1 LAAPNILEKFA
12 MSNYVRMGIVGAGS
26 IALRGHFPHLTLDDV
41 RDRVRI
47 TAVCDPV
54 LERAQ
59 AAAAKYGVP
68 AAYATMEELL
78 DGGDVDAVSICS
90 PIGVHY
96 EQGMLAVERGV
107 HVHFNKSMT
116 TTVDEADRL
125 IAAANAKGVKL
136 VSSPGEM
143 LRPRHQ
149 KIKELIQAGALGRL
163 TWAVTGSAFGTYH
176 EDESSVRSGDDPLT
190 NINPA
195 WYFRK
200 PGGGPLY
207 DMTVYG
213 LHAMTG
219 ILGPAQRVTAFSGV
233 RVHER
238 EFRGQMLPTDM
249 DDNTLMVLDF
259 GDAFFAFVYGVA
271 AGGLPNLGR
280 PLIFGAQG
288 VINGSTLNGQPI
300 AYPGME
306 LDAEFGMNG
315 SLPHVVGQHRTMEE
329 AHVYEDVM
337 QLVDW
342 ILDDTPTVATAEHAR
357 HVIEIFDAA
366 YRSAES
372 GQAQTLNTV
381 F

>member
-1 LAAPNILEKFA
+1 
-12 MSNYVRMGIVGAGS
+12 MGIVGAGS
-26 IALRGHFPHLTLDDV
+26 IALRGHFPHLTMDDV

-90 PIGVHY
+90 PISVHY

-116 TTVDEADRL
+116 TTVAEADRL

-219 ILGPAQRVTAFSGV
+219 ILGPAKRVTAFSGV
-233 RVHER
+233 RVHAR

-271 AGGLPNLGR
+271 AGGLPNMGR
-280 PLIFGAQG
+280 PMIFGAQG

-300 AYPGME
+300 EYPGME

>member
-1 LAAPNILEKFA
+1 
-12 MSNYVRMGIVGAGS
+12 MSDYVRLGVVGAGS
-26 IALRGHFPHLTLDDV
+26 IALRGHFPHLTMDDV

-59 AAAAKYGVP
+59 AAATKYGVP

-78 DGGDVDAVSICS
+78 AGGDVDAVSICS

-96 EQGMLAVERGV
+96 EQGMLAVEHGV

-116 TTVDEADRL
+116 TTVAEANQL
-125 IAAANAKGVKL
+125 IAAADAKGVKL

-149 KIKELIQAGALGRL
+149 KIKEMVQSGALGRL

-176 EDESSVRSGDDPLT
+176 EDEASVRSGDGPLS

-219 ILGPAQRVTAFSGV
+219 ILGPAKRVTAFSGV

-271 AGGLPNLGR
+271 AGGLPNMGR
-280 PLIFGAQG
+280 PLIFGTQG
-288 VINGSTLNGQPI
+288 VINGSTLNGQTI
-300 AYPGME
+300 TYPGME

-372 GQAQTLNTV
+372 GQAETLNTT
-381 F
+381 FWSGSHRWRWSK